1 MRSKNKK
8 KFREVQDDS
17 PRCSLKAIVFRDTIE
32 AGFRKGAEKVT
43 NFGSF
48 ACGPV
53 GGNVFLEMC
62 VCVCFLGGLPQ
73 HAFVGL

>member
-1 MRSKNKK
+1 M
-8 KFREVQDDS
+8 
-17 PRCSLKAIVFRDTIE
+17 FRDTME

-62 VCVCFLGGLPQ
+62 VCVSL
-73 HAFVGL
+73 VGYLSMHL

>member
-1 MRSKNKK
+1 M
-8 KFREVQDDS
+8 
-17 PRCSLKAIVFRDTIE
+17 FRDTME